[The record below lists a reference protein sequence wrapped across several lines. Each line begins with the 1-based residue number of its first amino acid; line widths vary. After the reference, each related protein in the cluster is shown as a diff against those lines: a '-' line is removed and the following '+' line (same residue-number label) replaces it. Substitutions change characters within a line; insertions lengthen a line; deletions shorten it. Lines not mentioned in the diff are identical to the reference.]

1 MNKVILTGN
10 LCRDIELKQVNG
22 GKAVLSNCIAVKR
35 DFKNS
40 KGEYDSDFI
49 NITVWGASAEYLAK
63 YGKNGDRVEL
73 VGRWRVDTVETNGE
87 KQYYHKCEVE
97 QITVF
102 SREKKETTQEE
113 KPERP
118 QLQSIDDTGLPF

>member
-10 LCRDIELKQVNG
+10 LCRDIELKQTQS
-22 GKAVLSNCIAVKR
+22 GKAVLSNCVAVRR

-40 KGEYDSDFI
+40 AGEYESDFI

-63 YGKNGDRVEL
+63 YGNNGDRVEL
-73 VGRWRVDTVETNGE
+73 VGRWRVDTADNNGQ

-102 SREKKETTQEE
+102 SREKKEETQDSVNDRLEA
-113 KPERP
+113 
-118 QLQSIDDTGLPF
+118 IDDNKLPF